1 MSIDINDKIFEYTKE
16 LQLPAIRRS
25 FKGEIKRAKEGNSTY
40 EEFLFNILENMHID
54 RVSKRKYT
62 RIRLANFP
70 DRLLLSSLDNKSL
83 PIDGMNKLKTFKTLD
98 FIKEKRNII
107 LSGNAGTG
115 KTHIAIGLGIEAC
128 IKNYKVFFST
138 IPSLITLLKESRS
151 QQTYRTMEKRF
162 QNYDLVILDELG
174 YISFDKEGAE
184 LLFNMLSLRAGRKS
198 TIITT
203 NLPFTRWN
211 EIFNDPILTAAMVD
225 RLTHKS
231 YHVNMNGESYRM
243 KETKQWME
251 EEKMIEKQ
259 SEIV

>member
-1 MSIDINDKIFEYTKE
+1 MLSINEKIFNYTKD
-16 LQLPAIRRS
+16 LQLPAIRKS
-25 FKGEIKRAKEGNSTY
+25 FKDEIKKAKESNLTY
-40 EEFLFNILENMHID
+40 EEFLFNILENMYFD
-54 RVSKRKYT
+54 RISKRKYT

-70 DRLLLSSLDNKSL
+70 YRKLLSSLDYESL
-83 PIDGMNKLKTFKTLD
+83 PKDGSEKLKTFKTLD
-98 FIKEKRNII
+98 FIDEKRNII

-115 KTHIAIGLGIEAC
+115 KTHIAIALGLEAC

-138 IPSLITLLKESRS
+138 IPSFITLLKESRS
-151 QQTYRTMEKRF
+151 QQTFRTMEKRF

-174 YISFDKEGAE
+174 YISFDKEGAQ

-231 YHVNMNGESYRM
+231 YLVNMNGESYRI
-243 KETKQWME
+243 KETKKWMDE
-251 EEKMIEKQ
+251 QNYLKSNKK
-259 SEIV
+259 

>member
-1 MSIDINDKIFEYTKE
+1 MSTNINDQIFDYTKK
-16 LQLPAIRRS
+16 LQLPSIRRS
-25 FKGEIKRAKEGNSTY
+25 FKSEIKRAQNSNLTY
-40 EEFLFNILENMHID
+40 EEFLFNILEHMHID
-54 RVSKRKYT
+54 RVSRRKYM

-70 DRLLLSSLDNKSL
+70 YRLLLSSLDNESL
-83 PIDGMNKLKTFKTLD
+83 PIDGKNKLKTFKTLE

-115 KTHIAIGLGIEAC
+115 KTHIAIGLGMEAC
-128 IKNYKVFFST
+128 IKDYKVFFST
-138 IPSLITLLKESRS
+138 IPSFITLLKENRS

-174 YISFDKEGAE
+174 YISFDKEGAQ

-231 YHVNMNGESYRM
+231 YLVNMNGESYRM

-251 EEKMIEKQ
+251 EEKKIEK
-259 SEIV
+259 